1 MNDIER
7 NTLLLLCA
15 MFHGFFIV
23 PVGQLSSSS
32 RDSCRRAVALQL
44 LSAAVRGGFQGLAH
58 RCRAWG
64 HDHSVM
70 ASRTRYSATV
80 ARQSPSVNVPRPYHH
95 HLPPSSPVGGMFR
108 SMERISVKFNCT
120 PDQMFFFLNSWLRPS
135 RKSFFLKKK
144 NCYFQEL
151 NLGFFHLT
159 FLSSPFPL
167 ETLLLRVLSLR
178 GWLPP
183 KTPSW
188 PATFL

>member
-44 LSAAVRGGFQGLAH
+44 LSAAVRGSFQGLAH
-58 RCRAWG
+58 RCRAKG

-70 ASRTRYSATV
+70 ASRIRCSATG

-95 HLPPSSPVGGMFR
+95 HPIPPLLWVGCIHFGSSFEDRSGEGFHVNSSVFFEALLIRGPPSRTSF
-108 SMERISVKFNCT
+108 SVSN
-120 PDQMFFFLNSWLRPS
+120 PS
-135 RKSFFLKKK
+135 
-144 NCYFQEL
+144 
-151 NLGFFHLT
+151 
-159 FLSSPFPL
+159 
-167 ETLLLRVLSLR
+167 
-178 GWLPP
+178 
-183 KTPSW
+183 
-188 PATFL
+188 